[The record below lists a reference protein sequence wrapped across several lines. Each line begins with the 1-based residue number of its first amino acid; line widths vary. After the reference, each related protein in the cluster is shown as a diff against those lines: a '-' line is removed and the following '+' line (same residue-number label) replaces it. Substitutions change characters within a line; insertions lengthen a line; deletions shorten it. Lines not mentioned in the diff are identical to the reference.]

1 MKYVEIIANN
11 GSAHTIKAIAEKAKA
26 HSSHF
31 GAMDEGGMQ
40 QIRLVV
46 PDHKLQ
52 WVLDALQTSLGAQP
66 TASVVV
72 LGVETSLTSS
82 SDETNLTERTSNSTR
97 EYLLNELG
105 KNSILDVNYL
115 VLILL
120 STVVAGVGLIE
131 NNVAVIIGAMV
142 IAPLLSP
149 NLALS
154 LGTAL
159 GDWELVK
166 QSVRT
171 LGVGILVSVSL
182 SILLG
187 MYWPSEFNSHELLV
201 RTESNFASVF
211 LALASG
217 AAAALSL
224 SSGMASVLVGVMVAV
239 ALLPPAATAGIYLGS
254 GRVDLAGNA
263 GLLLAINIVSVNL
276 AAKVVFLLKGVSPRK
291 THDKLKARKATAVY
305 VLGWIII
312 LIGLMAII
320 SLR

>member
-11 GSAHTIKAIAEKAKA
+11 GSAHTIKAIADKAKA

-52 WVLDALQTSLGAQP
+52 WVLDALQTTLGAQP

-211 LALASG
+211 L
-217 AAAALSL
+217 SL
-224 SSGMASVLVGVMVAV
+224 
-239 ALLPPAATAGIYLGS
+239 IH
-254 GRVDLAGNA
+254 
-263 GLLLAINIVSVNL
+263 I
-276 AAKVVFLLKGVSPRK
+276 
-291 THDKLKARKATAVY
+291 
-305 VLGWIII
+305 
-312 LIGLMAII
+312 
-320 SLR
+320 